1 MRGREWGQALVAPF
15 HWNLRYFM
23 LTWTEIFGEYI
34 MRISESELI
43 LNKDGSIYH
52 LNLLPE
58 DLADCIILV
67 GDPDRVPLVSK
78 YFDRIEV
85 RKQKRELVTHTGYVG
100 SKRIS
105 VLSSGMGVGGVDIAV
120 NELDALANIDFKTR
134 TVKPDIKS
142 LQIVRLGTCGSLQ
155 KHTPIDSI
163 VVSERALGL
172 DGLANFYD
180 INYNNDETNLR
191 QTIIDK
197 FEGHPAI
204 QQCYVVDGDIG
215 LTNLFKATEAVIGTT
230 VTTGGFYGAQG
241 RILRGQLK
249 IKDFVEKLQQ
259 LNMTNFEMETSAI
272 FALAKI
278 LGHQASSAC
287 VVVANRAAQ
296 EYSKNPEA
304 SVDKTIRFLLEKLS
318 NKTLAE
324 A

>member
-1 MRGREWGQALVAPF
+1 
-15 HWNLRYFM
+15 
-23 LTWTEIFGEYI
+23 

-67 GDPDRVPLVSK
+67 GDPDRVPLVSR

-85 RKQKRELVTHTGYVG
+85 QKQKRELVTHTGYIG
-100 SKRIS
+100 NKRIS
-105 VLSSGMGVGGVDIAV
+105 VLSSGMGVGGVDIAM

-134 TVKPDIKS
+134 TVRPVTKS
-142 LQIVRLGTCGSLQ
+142 LQIVRLGTCGSIQ
-155 KHTPIDSI
+155 KHTPVDSI
-163 VVSERALGL
+163 IISERALGL

-180 INYNNDETNLR
+180 INYSDNETHFR
-191 QTIIDK
+191 QTVLDK
-197 FEGHPAI
+197 FADDSAI
-204 QQCYVVDGDIG
+204 QMCYVVEGDAE
-215 LTNLFKATEAVIGTT
+215 LTNLFRGSEAIIGST

-241 RILRGQLK
+241 RVLRGQLK
-249 IKDFVEKLQQ
+249 IKDFIEKLMQ

-278 LGHQASSAC
+278 LGHRSSSAC

-296 EYSKNPEA
+296 QYTKNPVEA
-304 SVDKTIRFLLEKLS
+304 VDKTIRFVLEKLC
-318 NKTLAE
+318 T
-324 A
+324 